1 MSSPFTPPEADLE
14 IAPPSALELLWL
26 NHRGAFLGG
35 VAGIIVVALII
46 LGVTVTR
53 RSGEIASQ
61 NALADATDAAAWNA
75 VIAAYPGTPAAADAM
90 LLLAASLR
98 EAGKIDESNA
108 LYSRFTETFS
118 RSPIAVSGLLGR
130 ASNARVAGKPT
141 EALNDYQQAAAAYPQ
156 SYGAP
161 FALFSQF
168 RLLAQDGKTEEAKRI
183 LQTISTQYP
192 LSLAAQAAGIRPQF
206 SSTTAANN

>member
-14 IAPPSALELLWL
+14 VAPPSALELLWL
-26 NHRGAFLGG
+26 NHRGALLAG
-35 VAGIIVVALII
+35 VAGIILLGLII
-46 LGVTVTR
+46 LGVTVSR

-61 NALADATDAAAWNA
+61 NALAGATDAAGWNA
-75 VIAAYPGTPAAADAM
+75 VIANYPGTPAAADAM

-98 EAGKIDESNA
+98 EEGKTDASDA
-108 LYSRFTETFS
+108 LYSRFAETFP

-130 ASNARVAGKPT
+130 ASNARVAGKS
-141 EALNDYQQAAAAYPQ
+141 ADAINDYQQAAAAYPQ

-168 RLLAQDGKTEEAKRI
+168 RLLAQNGKTEEAKRI

-192 LSLAAQAAGIRPQF
+192 MSLAAQAAGIRPQL
-206 SSTTAANN
+206 AQ

>member
-14 IAPPSALELLWL
+14 VAPPSALELLWL
-26 NHRGAFLGG
+26 NHRGALLAG
-35 VAGIIVVALII
+35 VAGIILLGLII
-46 LGVTVTR
+46 LGVTVSR

-61 NALADATDAAAWNA
+61 NALAGATDAAGWNA
-75 VIAAYPGTPAAADAM
+75 VIANYPGTPSAADAM

-98 EAGKIDESNA
+98 EEGKTDASDA
-108 LYSRFTETFS
+108 LYSRFAETFP

-130 ASNARVAGKPT
+130 ASNARVAGKS
-141 EALNDYQQAAAAYPQ
+141 ADAINDYQQAAAAYPQ

-168 RLLAQDGKTEEAKRI
+168 RLLAQNGKTEEAKRI

-192 LSLAAQAAGIRPQF
+192 MSLAAQAAGIRPQL
-206 SSTTAANN
+206 AQ